1 LEITYSLI
9 CAAAKGDTKAQ
20 EQILNYYDDYI
31 NSLATVVIENEYGE
45 KIKFIDED
53 LKSQLQL
60 KLLEATMKWRLLK
73 R

>member
-1 LEITYSLI
+1 MEITYSLI
-9 CAAAKGDTKAQ
+9 CAAAKGDAKAQ